1 MVKIRLKLKGRKN
14 APSYRIVA
22 IDSKKKRDGKY
33 IEDLGYYNPINT
45 PVLVHIEKDRYNY
58 WIQKGA
64 QVSAAVKQIVDGKYK
79 FVKYDPKAK
88 TETEKIEETKVTAET
103 TEEKATEVQE
113 KKAIKTPA
121 KTDTSE

>member
-14 APSYRIVA
+14 APSYRIVV

-33 IEDLGYYNPINT
+33 IEDLGYFNPINT
-45 PVLVHIEKDRYNY
+45 PALVHIEKDRYNY

-64 QVSAAVKQIVDGKYK
+64 QVSEAVKQIVDGKYK

-88 TETEKIEETKVTAET
+88 TETKDTKLASEG
-103 TEEKATEVQE
+103 TEEKAPETEQ
-113 KKAIKTPA
+113 KKEDSEDSA
-121 KTDTSE
+121 KSELA

>member
-14 APSYRIVA
+14 APSYRIVV

-33 IEDLGYYNPINT
+33 IEDLGYFNPINT
-45 PVLVHIEKDRYNY
+45 PALVHIKKDRYNY

-64 QVSAAVKQIVDGKYK
+64 QASEAVEKIVNTKYK

-88 TETEKIEETKVTAET
+88 TETEDNKGTAEN
-103 TEEKATEVQE
+103 TEEKVLEAEQE
-113 KKAIKTPA
+113 KEDSKDLA
-121 KTDTSE
+121 KS